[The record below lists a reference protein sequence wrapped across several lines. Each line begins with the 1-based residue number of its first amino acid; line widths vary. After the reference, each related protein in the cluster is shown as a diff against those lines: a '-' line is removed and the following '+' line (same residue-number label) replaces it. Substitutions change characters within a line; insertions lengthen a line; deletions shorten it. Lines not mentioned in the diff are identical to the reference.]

1 MPTVHVPPPYRGP
14 TQGAAE
20 IQVVA
25 STVLECLE
33 AVETLHPGF
42 RDQVLDASG
51 RPHRFVKLFVNG
63 ELLDGDALTTR
74 VGDADRVE
82 VLAAIAGGSGRAS
95 CGSLPQWGAPLYTW
109 RFDTQSRPRR
119 DP

>member
-20 IQVVA
+20 IQVEA
-25 STVLECLE
+25 STVLGCLE

-42 RDQVLDASG
+42 RGQVLDASG

-63 ELLDGDALTTR
+63 ELIDGEVLTAR
-74 VGDADRVE
+74 VSEGDRVE
-82 VLAAIAGGSGRAS
+82 VLAAIAGGSEPARCGPLPRRGAS
-95 CGSLPQWGAPLYTW
+95 LYNHQ
-109 RFDTQSRPRR
+109 FDHQSRPRR
-119 DP
+119 DS